1 MANKKTSNPFTTNKI
16 ADGAQETKFHM
27 PVTGASV
34 NGAAI
39 LLDHRNQQADRR
51 KPPFGRRRL
60 GAEEELAN
68 NLNQTSIIPLLANAS
83 LEVMLHELK
92 LNQLALAI
100 QNEELQ
106 HAYQS
111 LKVSSKRLIKQV
123 EKAAFEL
130 DQSKAESYEANTAL
144 KVILKMRETE
154 SSDAK
159 HLLIL
164 ELKQEVMPF
173 LQRLQNSSRDPKHI
187 RLLST
192 LEANLQRLISS
203 YGSSTSLSS
212 AYTNLTPK
220 EIQVASMVREGAS
233 TKAIAATLSLSPE
246 TISIHRKNIRK
257 KLGLESKANNLRSY
271 LVTIEK

>member
-1 MANKKTSNPFTTNKI
+1 MANKKTSKPLTASKMTDRVQ
-16 ADGAQETKFHM
+16 ATKFPM
-27 PVTGASV
+27 PVAGASANRTV
-34 NGAAI
+34 A
-39 LLDHRNQQADRR
+39 LPDRRNQQTDRR
-51 KPPFGRRRL
+51 KPPFGRRSL
-60 GAEEELAN
+60 GAEEELAA
-68 NLNQTSIIPLLANAS
+68 TSIIPLLANAS
-83 LEVMLHELK
+83 LEVMLHELQ

-106 HAYQS
+106 NTYQS
-111 LKVSSKRLIKQV
+111 LKESRKRLLKQV
-123 EKAAFEL
+123 EKVALEL
-130 DQSKAESYEANTAL
+130 DQSKAESSEANTAL

-154 SSDAK
+154 SLDAK
-159 HLLIL
+159 NLLIL

-173 LQRLQNSSRDPKHI
+173 LQRLKNSSRDPKHI

-203 YGSSTSLSS
+203 YGYATSLSS
-212 AYTNLTPK
+212 AYKNLTPK
-220 EIQVASMVREGAS
+220 EVLVASMVREGAS

-271 LVTIEK
+271 LVTIDK